1 MNPWRV
7 GMLGAGKMAQGF
19 DFPGAPRVLSVAH
32 AFSRASRFAL
42 GGFYDAHPERAEAAE
57 QRWQAPPSPRDRGA
71 WLDAGWDVVYIG
83 TPNAQH
89 AADLRDVLDRQPR
102 AVLIEKPLAMDLHEG
117 IELLESARDRGIPVL
132 INYPRRWHSAVA
144 QLRDMSR
151 QGLISPPS
159 AALIAVTGGAEHNLP
174 HTLDLLHTVWGG
186 GWRVT
191 PTAASRG
198 ASLLLW
204 QRDGLSFPMTVCE
217 LSSAHYVW
225 EAHFYCPEGKLQFS
239 QSPEI
244 MEWAAPAPHPDYG
257 GFQVLTPVL
266 RAEMENEPLLDRVVE
281 ALAGV
286 IEDAATGRAMV
297 ENEIDGQRL
306 AAQAMNGFQRSERDV

>member
-19 DFPGAPRVLSVAH
+19 DFAGAPRVLSLAH
-32 AFSRASRFAL
+32 AFSRAPRFAL
-42 GGFYDAHPERAEAAE
+42 GGFYDAHHERAEAAE
-57 QRWQAPPSPRDRGA
+57 QRWQAPASPRDRGA

-89 AADLRDVLDRQPR
+89 ASDLRDVLDREPR
-102 AVLIEKPLAMDLHEG
+102 AVLIEKPLAIDPREG
-117 IELLESARDRGIPVL
+117 IELLEAARERGIPVL

-144 QLRDMSR
+144 KIRDMAR
-151 QGLISPPS
+151 QGLVSPPS

-174 HTLDLLHTVWGG
+174 HTLDLLHTLWDG

-191 PTAASRG
+191 PTGAAGG
-198 ASLLLW
+198 ASLLRW
-204 QRDGLSFPMTVCE
+204 QRGGVSFPMTVCE

-225 EAHFYCPEGKLQFS
+225 EAHFYCAEGKLQFS

-244 MEWAAPAPHPDYG
+244 MEWAAPAPHPDYAG
-257 GFQVLTPVL
+257 YHVLTPVL
-266 RAEMENEPLLDRVVE
+266 RADMENEPLLDRVVE
-281 ALAGV
+281 ALAGG
-286 IEDAATGRAMV
+286 IADAAAGRAMV

-306 AAQAMNGFQRSERDV
+306 AAEVMKWFQRSEHDV